1 MTRVDDIFKSNL
13 RDILDNG
20 SWDENPR
27 PKYESDGK
35 PANTLFITDVYE
47 KYYSDETPITNLR
60 PIAWK
65 SAIREMM
72 VIYQMQSNKIKDFES
87 MDIDWWKQWCIG
99 DGTIGKRYGHTVR
112 RYDLVNNLLNELK
125 ENPFGRRHIMSL
137 WQEQEFIDGRK
148 GLAPCAFMTMWS
160 VRKNKNGEYCLD
172 LSLTQRSSDFLT
184 AGHIN
189 LIQYKA
195 LQMMVAKH
203 LSYKVGTFSRH
214 TMNLHIYDRHIPQL
228 VEIMKREYF
237 DDEPKL
243 ILNVPDRTDFY
254 DISIDNFEMI
264 GYNPIKPQLKF
275 ELGI

>member
-35 PANTLFITDVYE
+35 PANSLFITDVYE
-47 KYYSDETPITNLR
+47 KYYSNETPITNLR

-65 SAIREMM
+65 SAIREML
-72 VIYQMQSNKIKDFES
+72 VIYQMQSNKIEDFEK
-87 MDIDWWKQWCIG
+87 MGVKFWNQWDIG

-112 RYDLVNNLLNELK
+112 RYDLVNNLLHELK

-137 WQEQEFIDGRK
+137 WQEQEFIDGRE

-160 VRKNKNGEYCLD
+160 VKKIGGDYYLD
-172 LSLTQRSSDFLT
+172 LSLTQRSSDYLV

-195 LQMMVAKH
+195 LQMMIAKH
-203 LSYKVGTFSRH
+203 LGYKIGTFSRH
-214 TMNLHIYDRHIPQL
+214 TMNLHIYDRHIPQAE
-228 VEIMKREYF
+228 EIMRRGYF
-237 DDEPKL
+237 YEAPKL
-243 ILNVPDRTDFY
+243 VLNVPDGTDFY

-264 GYNPIKPQLKF
+264 GYNSIKPQLKF
-275 ELGI
+275 ELGV